1 MIIVLSGEAGAG
13 KDSTANILVDRHGFT
28 LFSLAGPLKRFAE
41 DMFGFTKEQLYGPSH
56 ARNQHNPKWNLKCPE
71 CAGMG
76 VSQIAQDTVNE
87 YRGDK
92 CRRCGGT
99 GKTEISVRSTLQ
111 PLGSEYLR
119 DMVHPDC
126 LTYRASWD
134 LREMQDKLMN
144 VVVNDAR
151 YQNDR
156 DNLHAWVG
164 AHRVDIRAPLKR
176 DDGAAWRKHKSE
188 LDRPSDNDLEFIL
201 ENPEQ
206 WPFPSLPK
214 RVEEMLTEL
223 RSCQAG
229 H

>member
-13 KDSTANILVDRHGFT
+13 KDSTANILVERHGFT

-56 ARNQHNPKWNLKCPE
+56 ARNQHNVKWKLKCLT
-71 CAGMG
+71 C
-76 VSQIAQDTVNE
+76 
-87 YRGDK
+87 K
-92 CRRCGGT
+92 GT
-99 GKTEISVRSTLQ
+99 GSGAPDLVKCSKCNGTGIAEISVRSTLQ

-119 DMVHPDC
+119 DLIHPDC
-126 LTYRASWD
+126 LTFRASWD
-134 LREMQDKLMN
+134 LREMQDKFMD

-151 YQNDR
+151 YENDR
-156 DNLHAWVG
+156 NNLHDWLG
-164 AHRVDIRAPLKR
+164 AHRVDIRAFKKK

-188 LDRPSDNDLEFIL
+188 LDRPTDAQLEYVL
-201 ENPEQ
+201 DNPEEY
-206 WPFPSLPK
+206 PFPSLPG
-214 RVEEMLTEL
+214 RVEVMLREL

>member
-13 KDSTANILVDRHGFT
+13 KDSTANILVERHGFT

-41 DMFGFTKEQLYGPSH
+41 DMFGFTKEALYGPSH
-56 ARNQHNPKWNLKCPE
+56 ARNAHNPKWDLKCPK
-71 CAGMG
+71 CAGTG
-76 VSQIAQDTVNE
+76 VSQIERDTVNE

-92 CRRCGGT
+92 CTRCGGT

-119 DMVHPDC
+119 DMIHPDC
-126 LTYRASWD
+126 LTFRASWD
-134 LREMQDKLMN
+134 LREMLDKGMS

-156 DNLHAWVG
+156 NNLHDWVG
-164 AHRVDIRAPLKR
+164 AHRVDVRAPTKKN
-176 DDGAAWRKHKSE
+176 DGAAWRQHASE
-188 LDRPSDNDLEFIL
+188 LDRPTDDQLEYIL
-201 ENPEQ
+201 DNPEQ
-206 WPFPSLPK
+206 YPFPSLPG
-214 RVEEMLTEL
+214 RVETMLREL